1 VENLLTVF
9 ALNGAERNAEADRT
23 DKRVNETS
31 VLLLD
36 ILLAQALRLLQH
48 VLDKV
53 LVDALD
59 KILRLDL
66 LIVLELWHTEALV

>member
-1 VENLLTVF
+1 MENLLTVF

>member
-1 VENLLTVF
+1 MENLLTVF

-36 ILLAQALRLLQH
+36 IFLAQALRLLQH
-48 VLDKV
+48 VFDKV

>member
-1 VENLLTVF
+1 MENLLTVF

-48 VLDKV
+48 VFDKV